1 MGLSALINTAS
12 SGLNAYQ
19 VASNVTAENIANVNT
34 PGYSRQTAVLENAT
48 PVMQNGFSLGTGVN
62 VVAVSRFYD
71 GLMQQQLVNAGTT
84 QSYDTQK
91 STVLQQIEPTF
102 NEVANDGL
110 GAAITN
116 FIGSWQDL
124 TVNPGGISER
134 QVIVTNAQILADNFH
149 MVSKSLNDATT
160 SQNDSLVPL
169 TDSINNTLTNISQL
183 NQQIFNINSVGAN
196 ANEIKDQR
204 DKLVT
209 DLSQKMGI
217 KFTDNAD
224 GTTDV
229 YISHGVTNTYLVKGS
244 RAGSLTVA
252 ADPTSGNYAV
262 TAHDVTTG
270 ATTAIDNN
278 VYTAQDGGQL
288 WATLQLRDTV
298 IPGYMSQVDVLAKS
312 VIDAVNAQQSAG
324 YSPTGGTLQN
334 FFTPTANV
342 SGSAAG
348 FSIAAGLT
356 TDTIAASGNAA
367 LPGDSSNAL
376 KMVQLASAHT
386 VPSGAPTATFN
397 SYFGSLVSK
406 IGLDV
411 QSSTT
416 VVTQDAAFTKQLTT
430 LRDSNSGVSLDEE
443 LTNLMMYQRSYQ
455 ASSKVLT
462 TATDMMDMVLG
473 LIK

>member
-1 MGLSALINTAS
+1 MGLNALLNTAS

-19 VASNVTAENIANVNT
+19 VATNVTAENIANVNT

-48 PVMQNGFSLGTGVN
+48 PVMQNGFSLGSGVN
-62 VVAVSRFYD
+62 VVAVTRVYD

-116 FIGSWQDL
+116 FIGAWQDL
-124 TVNPGGISER
+124 TLNPGGTSER
-134 QVIVTNAQILADNFH
+134 QVIMTNAQILTDTFH
-149 MVSKSLNDATT
+149 SVSKSLTDA
-160 SQNDSLVPL
+160 SAIQNDSLVPL
-169 TDSINNTLTNISQL
+169 TDSINNTLTNIAQL
-183 NQQIFNINSVGAN
+183 NQQIKNINSVGAN

-204 DKLVT
+204 DQLVT

-229 YISHGVTNTYLVKGS
+229 YISHGSSNTYLVKGA
-244 RAGSLTVA
+244 RAGSLSVA
-252 ADPTSGNYAV
+252 ADPTTGNYAV

-270 ATTAIDNN
+270 ATAAIDSN
-278 VYTAQDGGQL
+278 VYTGQDGGQL
-288 WATLQLRDTV
+288 WATLQLRDTI
-298 IPGYMSQVDVLAKS
+298 IPGYLNQVDVLAKS
-312 VIDAVNAQQSAG
+312 VTDAVNTVQAAG
-324 YSPTGGTLQN
+324 FSPTGGTGQK
-334 FFTPTANV
+334 FFTPAATV

-348 FSIAAGLT
+348 FSIAAGMT

-376 KMVQLASAHT
+376 AMVQLASSHT
-386 VPSGAPTATFN
+386 VPSGAPTATFS
-397 SYFGSLVSK
+397 SYFSSLVSK

-416 VVTQDAAFTKQLTT
+416 LVSQDAAFTKQLTT

-443 LTNLMMYQRSYQ
+443 LTKLMQYQRSYQ

-462 TATDMMDMVLG
+462 TATDMMDIVLG
-473 LIK
+473 MIK